1 MHIRT
6 SAAAL
11 VLFAGLTI
19 PMTGTAL
26 AADLDCKDFSSQA
39 AAQANLNAN
48 PSDPNGLD
56 ANHNGVA
63 CEDFTYGSASTGSTQ
78 VPTVP
83 QGGVPAGDGSTAA
96 GRTTPDSPAPYL
108 LGGLALVAAGG
119 AAVAAARSARGTA

>member
-1 MHIRT
+1 MHVRS
-6 SAAAL
+6 SAAAV

-19 PMTGTAL
+19 PMTGSAF

-39 AAQANLNAN
+39 AAQANLTAN

-56 ANHNGVA
+56 ANHNGIA
-63 CEDFTYGSASTGSTQ
+63 CEDFNYGSASTGGTQ

-96 GRTTPDSPAPYL
+96 GRAADGSATPYV

-119 AAVAAARSARGTA
+119 AAVAARRSARGIA